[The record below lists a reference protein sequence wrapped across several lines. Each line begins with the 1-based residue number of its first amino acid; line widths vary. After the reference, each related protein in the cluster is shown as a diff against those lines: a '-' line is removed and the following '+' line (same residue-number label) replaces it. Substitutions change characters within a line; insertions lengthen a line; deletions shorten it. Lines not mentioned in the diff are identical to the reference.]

1 MASSSGLAVAA
12 VGYVDIKESSFDG
25 KMFVCGEGEFLHAS
39 KVCNPCACFA
49 VHPGSRL
56 NRYSIDG

>member
-1 MASSSGLAVAA
+1 MALSSSLAVAA
-12 VGYVDIKESSFDG
+12 VGYVEINESSFDG
-25 KMFVCGEGEFLHAS
+25 NVFVCGEGELLDAI

-49 VHPGSRL
+49 VHPASRF